1 MHGLRVIGIVHRQP
15 VGNPEDRQRDQSLR
29 GRRQVPQF
37 AVLVL
42 KLQRRRAAGAMLLQ
56 VGKGNGQATGRH
68 PGSQTPGQRAAIK
81 TVEAIIDQLL
91 KRRGQRGLTKPATG
105 DRRLSVDQ
113 KGLRKTW
120 QVMEFGE
127 FSGTG
132 AGLGG
137 GHRRTVRGIANRILQ
152 QARQRQRFSG
162 QGLRD
167 LERFIPAADGPGDG
181 QRRLRPAVR
190 NLRQP
195 GVGLRRGQ
203 RTCRTAGVNGYR
215 FALRRHDKPEAIAA
229 QAVHMWVNH
238 RNGGRRG
245 DHGFY
250 RAAAFAQHG
259 NRALAG
265 QMVRGDRHPV
275 GGYITLHGLSS

>member
-1 MHGLRVIGIVHRQP
+1 MP
-15 VGNPEDRQRDQSLR
+15 
-29 GRRQVPQF
+29 
-37 AVLVL
+37 
-42 KLQRRRAAGAMLLQ
+42 LQ
-56 VGKGNGQATGRH
+56 VGVAGTGR
-68 PGSQTPGQRAAIK
+68 PLQSPSRQPDAGPAGRDK

-113 KGLRKTW
+113 KGLRKTR

-127 FSGTG
+127 FSAPG

-137 GHRRTVRGIANRILQ
+137 GHRRTVRIANRILQ
-152 QARQRQRFSG
+152 QWRASGSAFSG

-195 GVGLRRGQ
+195 GVGLQ
-203 RTCRTAGVNGYR
+203 AWPANSVAPLASMVVVC
-215 FALRRHDKPEAIAA
+215 PPAA
-229 QAVHMWVNH
+229 
-238 RNGGRRG
+238 R
-245 DHGFY
+245 
-250 RAAAFAQHG
+250 
-259 NRALAG
+259 
-265 QMVRGDRHPV
+265 
-275 GGYITLHGLSS
+275 

>member
-1 MHGLRVIGIVHRQP
+1 M
-15 VGNPEDRQRDQSLR
+15 
-29 GRRQVPQF
+29 
-37 AVLVL
+37 A
-42 KLQRRRAAGAMLLQ
+42 
-56 VGKGNGQATGRH
+56 
-68 PGSQTPGQRAAIK
+68 
-81 TVEAIIDQLL
+81 
-91 KRRGQRGLTKPATG
+91 
-105 DRRLSVDQ
+105 VDQ
-113 KGLRKTW
+113 KGLGEPR
-120 QVMEFGE
+120 QVAEFAE
-127 FSGTG
+127 FSGAG
-132 AGLGG
+132 AGLGRR
-137 GHRRTVRGIANRILQ
+137 HRRAVSGIANRILQ

-162 QGLRD
+162 QRLRD

-195 GVGLRRGQ
+195 GVGFRGGQ
-203 RTCRTAGVNGYR
+203 RPRRAAGVNGYR
-215 FALRRHDKPEAIAA
+215 FALRRDDKPEAIAA